1 MKDPRFAKLVVL
13 VNGLVPLA
21 LMAWD
26 AWRGKLGANPVE
38 YVLHMSGKLTLIFLT
53 LSLAVT
59 PIRKLTGANYL
70 SHFRRMLGLFAFY
83 YGFGHFMV
91 YVAFTKLFNV
101 REVIA
106 DTIERKFILLGMAAF
121 FLMLPL
127 AVTSTNS
134 AIKRMGAA
142 RWKLL
147 HRLVYVAAIAGV
159 SHYWIGVKADTTLP
173 MAFAVVLAIL
183 LLYRIVDALRPH
195 SRKPAPAPRSS
206 PKRAAI

>member
-1 MKDPRFAKLVVL
+1 M

-26 AWRGKLGANPVE
+26 GLRGNLGANPGE
-38 YVLHMSGKLTLIFLT
+38 YVLHMSGKLALIFLT

-83 YGFGHFMV
+83 YGLGHFMV
-91 YVAFTKLFNV
+91 YVAFTKFFDV
-101 REVIA
+101 RAVIA
-106 DTIERKFILLGMAAF
+106 DTIQRKFILIGMAAF

-127 AVTSTNS
+127 AVTSTNN

-142 RWKLL
+142 KWKRL
-147 HRLVYVAAIAGV
+147 HQLAYAAAVLGV
-159 SHYWIGVKADTTLP
+159 CHYWIGVKADITQP
-173 MAFAVVLAIL
+173 IAFAIVLGIL
-183 LLYRIVDALRPH
+183 LLYRVVDALRPR
-195 SRKPAPAPRSS
+195 SRKPAPAPRS
-206 PKRAAI
+206 PKRATI